1 MTHAH
6 ALSGLL
12 RIRIYCLLPAAVCPP
27 ESGERRPM
35 GPRSWQGL
43 EASLDYQPRL
53 PTRAGNAHGWF
64 GLEGPA
70 PRERETSLCLCLCVR
85 LCALAWL
92 DRGQLDRKRHATCS
106 HDTFG
111 TPPPDMHARHR
122 LGHRS
127 STQSDSR
134 LGRVGARGSPRRHA
148 SEFSPVV

>member
-35 GPRSWQGL
+35 GPRSWQGI

-53 PTRAGNAHGWF
+53 PTQAGNARGWF

-70 PRERETSLCLCLCVR
+70 PRERETAVLLPVCVPAVP
-85 LCALAWL
+85 CALST
-92 DRGQLDRKRHATCS
+92 GHA
-106 HDTFG
+106 
-111 TPPPDMHARHR
+111 
-122 LGHRS
+122 
-127 STQSDSR
+127 DS
-134 LGRVGARGSPRRHA
+134 
-148 SEFSPVV
+148 